1 MIFKRNNILKFIN
14 FPFIIE
20 NIPLKERITVLN
32 NKPINDGKIIY
43 LMTREFRFYDNLAI
57 NYTISEAKKHNLN
70 YKVLYIYPKFNTKN
84 KQNFFQ
90 NNFLKLKKTFLKEG
104 VPFEEFKSYDD
115 LKISTLITDFNPLTN
130 TNYKKFSFKVEEID
144 GHNIIPSKYISNKQE
159 YNAMTFR
166 RKVYKN
172 IGFFLNNLKNKKA
185 SNNEAKKILNEFI
198 LSKLDSYN
206 KFKND
211 PSKDATSNLS
221 AFINYG
227 FISAQRVAIEII
239 KSKAQ
244 NESKEAFLE
253 ELIVRKEL
261 AENFCLYCKNYKEL
275 KCLPNWAKIT
285 IKEHKNDFKSKIYSL
300 FQLENA
306 LTEDDLWNACQ
317 IQLIKEGKINRYL
330 RMYWAKMI
338 LKWSTSN
345 YEAIKRAIYLN
356 DKYAFDAPSTN
367 GYTSILWAIG
377 GLHDRA
383 FMERPIFG
391 KIRIMT
397 QKGISSKFNINEYI
411 KKYQQ

>member
-70 YKVLYIYPKFNTKN
+70 YKVLYIYPEFNTKN

-104 VPFEEFKSYDD
+104 
-115 LKISTLITDFNPLTN
+115 
-130 TNYKKFSFKVEEID
+130 
-144 GHNIIPSKYISNKQE
+144 
-159 YNAMTFR
+159 
-166 RKVYKN
+166 
-172 IGFFLNNLKNKKA
+172 
-185 SNNEAKKILNEFI
+185 
-198 LSKLDSYN
+198 
-206 KFKND
+206 
-211 PSKDATSNLS
+211 
-221 AFINYG
+221 
-227 FISAQRVAIEII
+227 
-239 KSKAQ
+239 
-244 NESKEAFLE
+244 
-253 ELIVRKEL
+253 
-261 AENFCLYCKNYKEL
+261 
-275 KCLPNWAKIT
+275 
-285 IKEHKNDFKSKIYSL
+285 
-300 FQLENA
+300 
-306 LTEDDLWNACQ
+306 
-317 IQLIKEGKINRYL
+317 KINRYL
-330 RMYWAKMI
+330 RIYWAKMI

-383 FMERPIFG
+383 FIERQIFG
-391 KIRIMT
+391 KVRIMT

>member
-14 FPFIIE
+14 FPFIIK

-32 NKPINDGKIIY
+32 NKPINDGEIIY

-57 NYTISEAKKHNLN
+57 NYTISEAKKRNLN
-70 YKVLYIYPKFNTKN
+70 YKVLYIYPEFNTKN

-104 VPFEEFKSYDD
+104 
-115 LKISTLITDFNPLTN
+115 
-130 TNYKKFSFKVEEID
+130 
-144 GHNIIPSKYISNKQE
+144 
-159 YNAMTFR
+159 
-166 RKVYKN
+166 
-172 IGFFLNNLKNKKA
+172 
-185 SNNEAKKILNEFI
+185 
-198 LSKLDSYN
+198 
-206 KFKND
+206 
-211 PSKDATSNLS
+211 
-221 AFINYG
+221 
-227 FISAQRVAIEII
+227 
-239 KSKAQ
+239 
-244 NESKEAFLE
+244 
-253 ELIVRKEL
+253 
-261 AENFCLYCKNYKEL
+261 
-275 KCLPNWAKIT
+275 
-285 IKEHKNDFKSKIYSL
+285 
-300 FQLENA
+300 
-306 LTEDDLWNACQ
+306 
-317 IQLIKEGKINRYL
+317 KINRYL
-330 RMYWAKMI
+330 RIYWAKMI